1 MCRCSVSLLVLLA
14 GISLVG
20 CGGSQGP
27 ATYPV
32 QGTITFDGVPVAQGQ
47 IIFRP
52 VDTQLLPQA
61 VNFTD
66 GKYTVR
72 LNAGQQA
79 VSITATREVPDK
91 FDTSNPGEQT
101 PVVEQYIPDKYNAR
115 TELQIDVS
123 KGGQAE
129 FNFDLTSN

>member
-1 MCRCSVSLLVLLA
+1 M
-14 GISLVG
+14 
-20 CGGSQGP
+20 
-27 ATYPV
+27 
-32 QGTITFDGVPVAQGQ
+32 
-47 IIFRP
+47 
-52 VDTQLLPQA
+52 
-61 VNFTD
+61 
-66 GKYTVR
+66 R

-79 VSITATREVPDK
+79 VSITATREVPGK